1 MRVVRFLNRSLTR
14 MLLFSP
20 KIMRGI
26 EIEIFVDASFNYC
39 PDTRRSRSGYIVL
52 FNRCPIHWRSS
63 MQPIITTSS
72 TEAEYVALMDA
83 VKEALWFK
91 RMLGQL
97 GFKQG
102 PIRIY
107 VDNKGAID
115 IACNPRTSMRTKHID
130 LKYHWVREQ
139 VEAGHVKL
147 VHVAGA
153 DNISDILTKIVSPAL
168 LSKHTKSIMTNF

>member
-1 MRVVRFLNRSLTR
+1 
-14 MLLFSP
+14 
-20 KIMRGI
+20 
-26 EIEIFVDASFNYC
+26 
-39 PDTRRSRSGYIVL
+39 
-52 FNRCPIHWRSS
+52 

-91 RMLGQL
+91 RLAREL
-97 GFKQG
+97 GFPQK

-115 IACNPRTSMRTKHID
+115 IACNQRTSMRTKHID

-139 VEAGHVKL
+139 VEAGHVQL
-147 VHVAGA
+147 IHVAGTE
-153 DNISDILTKIVSPAL
+153 NISDILIGSCTTTRNSNDRFHFKKFFI
-168 LSKHTKSIMTNF
+168 HTSYPLVFRILGPGIEKQNVRRGLDLIILKQYARVHDKTAIKTQTSYCGRSRMFDT